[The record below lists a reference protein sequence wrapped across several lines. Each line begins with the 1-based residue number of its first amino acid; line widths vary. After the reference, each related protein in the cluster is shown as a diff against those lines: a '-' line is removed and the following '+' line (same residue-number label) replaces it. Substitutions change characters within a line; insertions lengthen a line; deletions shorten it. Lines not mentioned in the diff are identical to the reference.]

1 MAIWGWAPFNHFW
14 RNPRRLCV
22 PERIRVALQL
32 LQPLGWRSVGSSWH
46 GFVGR
51 DKWFHRSSCLHRPYT
66 WWYGCS
72 ESCQVFGFAA
82 EAGARRWNWKK
93 NFWHRIGKNFLH
105 PQKFFFQFWEPMAL
119 RKHLGARATPPLI
132 EQHLLVNSWG
142 PKPGSQECD
151 AFVSKSVVT
160 FMEKERRLATKGG
173 PLVSKKDLRLPRKRA
188 LRSDKGAKRKSYIR
202 KKTKTS
208 ELTKA
213 PNARC
218 LARNGSAAI
227 NLEEPPEDAAR
238 PSILDKMSPLKKRK
252 KEAED

>member
-1 MAIWGWAPFNHFW
+1 
-14 RNPRRLCV
+14 
-22 PERIRVALQL
+22 
-32 LQPLGWRSVGSSWH
+32 
-46 GFVGR
+46 
-51 DKWFHRSSCLHRPYT
+51 
-66 WWYGCS
+66 
-72 ESCQVFGFAA
+72 
-82 EAGARRWNWKK
+82 
-93 NFWHRIGKNFLH
+93 
-105 PQKFFFQFWEPMAL
+105 MAL

-142 PKPGSQECD
+142 PKPGSQACD

-173 PLVSKKDLRLPRKRA
+173 PLVSKKDLRLPRKGA

-218 LARNGSAAI
+218 LARNGSAAV
-227 NLEEPPEDAAR
+227 NLEEPPENAAR
-238 PSILDKMSPLKKRK
+238 PSIFDKMSPLKKRK
-252 KEAED
+252 KEAEAAED